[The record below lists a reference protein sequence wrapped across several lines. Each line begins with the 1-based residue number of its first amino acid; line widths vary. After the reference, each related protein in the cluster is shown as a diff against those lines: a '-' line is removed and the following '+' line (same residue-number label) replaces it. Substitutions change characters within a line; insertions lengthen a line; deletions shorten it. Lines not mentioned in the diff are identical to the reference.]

1 MASILPI
8 NVADLLNGRTE
19 SARLEFKASWNP
31 ETTGLQVVKTFCAFA
46 NDFQSLG
53 GGYVVIGVA
62 EPDSAGV
69 KRVTGGVAPV
79 SWTG

>member
-8 NVADLLNGRTE
+8 NVADLLNGKTE
-19 SARLEFKASWNP
+19 FARVEFKASWDP
-31 ETTGLQVVKTFCAFA
+31 QTTGVQVAKTICAFA

-62 EPDSAGV
+62 EADASGTKRAWAERAG
-69 KRVTGGVAPV
+69 P
-79 SWTG
+79 

>member
-31 ETTGLQVVKTFCAFA
+31 ETTGLQVVKTVCAFA

-69 KRVTGGVAPV
+69 KRVTG
-79 SWTG
+79 